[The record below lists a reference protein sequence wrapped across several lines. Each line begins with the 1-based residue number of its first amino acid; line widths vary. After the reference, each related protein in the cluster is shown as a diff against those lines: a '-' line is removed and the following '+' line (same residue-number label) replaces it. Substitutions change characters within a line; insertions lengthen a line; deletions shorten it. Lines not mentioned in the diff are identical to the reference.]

1 MPWDVCQLCLGLAV
15 WLCGGWRGGGLRDL
29 CTSIRVCNAMCRL
42 GGVCVVYASHMASVG
57 LQYRGWLRWMDT
69 SALPVL
75 LELQELPMGNTCIS
89 SWGGG
94 DDVPRRGCA
103 ARVMVGART
112 FRVGW
117 KLPRAVLAP
126 WCQPVSLA
134 LLRDHSA
141 GLQSRIHF

>member
-1 MPWDVCQLCLGLAV
+1 M
-15 WLCGGWRGGGLRDL
+15 
-29 CTSIRVCNAMCRL
+29 
-42 GGVCVVYASHMASVG
+42 VYASHMASVG

>member
-1 MPWDVCQLCLGLAV
+1 MLCLGARGLAV
-15 WLCGGWRGGGLRDL
+15 GLRGL
-29 CTSIRVCNAMCRL
+29 MTSAVGAKGSVRLVTCLYEMCRL
-42 GGVCVVYASHMASVG
+42 GRCLCGLCVSHGFCGVAVAWVAA
-57 LQYRGWLRWMDT
+57 MDGST
-69 SALPVL
+69 SALRVL
-75 LELQELPMGNTCIS
+75 FELQELPMGNTCIS

-117 KLPRAVLAP
+117 QLPRTVLAP

>member
-1 MPWDVCQLCLGLAV
+1 MGRVSAV
-15 WLCGGWRGGGLRDL
+15 PGAGSVALRGRRCGGAKGPVHLDT
-29 CTSIRVCNAMCRL
+29 CQYAMCRL

-57 LQYRGWLRWMDT
+57 LQYRGWLRWMAT